1 MNKSSKAAE
10 AVKKLRLNRETLW
23 LLKTSDLKEAVGGAS
38 IAGTC
43 NTCAIYGT
51 AACCH
56 LT

>member
-1 MNKSSKAAE
+1 MEKKQTRE
-10 AVKKLRLNRETLW
+10 AKRLTLNRETLRS
-23 LLKTSDLKEAVGGAS
+23 LGDSELRKADGGAS

-43 NTCAIYGT
+43 NTCNVYGT